1 MPRLNRPGVTLYLL
15 IGRYGMR
22 IPSIEAY
29 SSSRLV
35 SWRDPP
41 KREGAKQATIA
52 TQRILP
58 IRGVFGARPQGIESE
73 SKLSNTFRATSKIP
87 VGSPQE
93 MEKIG
98 AFFGQ
103 DSRSGDTVL
112 LWG

>member
-1 MPRLNRPGVTLYLL
+1 MPRLNRSGVTLYLL

-29 SSSRLV
+29 TSSRLV

-41 KREGAKQATIA
+41 KRGGAKQATIA

-58 IRGVFGARPQGIESE
+58 IRGVSDARPQSMDSE
-73 SKLSNTFRATSKIP
+73 SKSSNTSRATSKIR

-93 MEKIG
+93 MEQIG

-103 DSRSGDTVL
+103 DSRSGDVVL